1 MDNVLNVYVSPL
13 EMDNPKD
20 RLIDLPMA
28 QPDLEAL
35 LQDLGTDLPLYV
47 EVSDYC
53 GRDYLIDHLPED
65 LDLEELNLLAQK
77 LSAFD
82 PIQEV
87 GFQGLIRMDLGK
99 GLSELP
105 LSRLIDLANSVDCCH
120 VVPSATNDNQLGH
133 FYVDNDFPVIPSGL
147 PEEVYPLLDYEAI
160 GRKARTEEGGVF
172 TPCGYVIQHSDLDI
186 SYSQSRGGLE
196 LEASL

>member
-82 PIQEV
+82 PIQEA
-87 GFQGLIRMDLGK
+87 GF
-99 GLSELP
+99 
-105 LSRLIDLANSVDCCH
+105 
-120 VVPSATNDNQLGH
+120 
-133 FYVDNDFPVIPSGL
+133 
-147 PEEVYPLLDYEAI
+147 
-160 GRKARTEEGGVF
+160 
-172 TPCGYVIQHSDLDI
+172 
-186 SYSQSRGGLE
+186 
-196 LEASL
+196 